1 MKVVAALIEQNGKVL
16 LTKRKTGDQNNI
28 GKWEFPGGK
37 VKDKETEKEA
47 IEREIAEELEIKI
60 RANNFI
66 VNNVFNYPDKIIDL
80 RLWRCEYIDGIIKLN
95 DHNDYKWVDKKE
107 LLTYD
112 LSKADINLAEYII
125 NNLNY
130 VDVFDSWSKRRS
142 GTIVYDLWLD
152 KYQDILLKS
161 NHILDLGCGL
171 GANTLYLK
179 ERGYDV
185 LSCDF
190 SNEALA
196 NITNLIKNSK
206 TMYLDMTKTFTL
218 EDNSYDLIIADL
230 SLQYFD
236 SVTTKKIMSEIKRI
250 LMPKGILLARVATV
264 DDYNYGALIGEE
276 IEKNYYFEGIYAK
289 RFFDE
294 EDIKQYFSPIGKL
307 TYQKTV
313 MTRDE
318 DEYRKEKRLYEV
330 KVEKGLN

>member
-1 MKVVAALIEQNGKVL
+1 M
-16 LTKRKTGDQNNI
+16 
-28 GKWEFPGGK
+28 
-37 VKDKETEKEA
+37 
-47 IEREIAEELEIKI
+47 
-60 RANNFI
+60 
-66 VNNVFNYPDKIIDL
+66 
-80 RLWRCEYIDGIIKLN
+80 
-95 DHNDYKWVDKKE
+95 
-107 LLTYD
+107 
-112 LSKADINLAEYII
+112 
-125 NNLNY
+125 
-130 VDVFDSWSKRRS
+130 
-142 GTIVYDLWLD
+142 
-152 KYQDILLKS
+152 
-161 NHILDLGCGL
+161 
-171 GANTLYLK
+171 
-179 ERGYDV
+179 
-185 LSCDF
+185 SCDF

-206 TMYLDMTKTFTL
+206 TMYLDMTKPFTL

-264 DDYNYGALIGEE
+264 DDYNYGALIGEK

-294 EDIKQYFSPIGKL
+294 EDIKRYFSPIGKL